1 MVCKLLQET
10 VSIEDACKMLG
21 CSQSHLYWLRKAG
34 ELPYIVHAKK
44 VRIYVD
50 GIEAYCDRQRE
61 KAFKK

>member
-1 MVCKLLQET
+1 MICKLLQET
-10 VSIEDACKMLG
+10 VSIYDACKMLG
-21 CSQSHLYWLRKAG
+21 CGRAYLYRLKNSG
-34 ELPYIVHAKK
+34 ELPYTMHAGK